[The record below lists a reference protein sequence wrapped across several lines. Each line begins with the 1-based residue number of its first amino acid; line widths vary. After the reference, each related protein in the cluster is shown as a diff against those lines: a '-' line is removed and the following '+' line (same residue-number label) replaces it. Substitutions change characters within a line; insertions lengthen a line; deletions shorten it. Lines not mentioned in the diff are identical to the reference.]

1 MRRRSQRQQNPIFQD
16 SVSYGAPFWNP
27 GLIQS
32 SILKV
37 LGSLRAAFFM
47 IFERPKAPG
56 QAPEASLCSK
66 GGLDRFLNRF

>member
-37 LGSLRAAFFM
+37 LGSLWTPFLVT
-47 IFERPKAPG
+47 FEDPEAPG
-56 QAPEASLCSK
+56 HAPGASLCSK
-66 GGLDRFLNRF
+66 SGLDRFLERF